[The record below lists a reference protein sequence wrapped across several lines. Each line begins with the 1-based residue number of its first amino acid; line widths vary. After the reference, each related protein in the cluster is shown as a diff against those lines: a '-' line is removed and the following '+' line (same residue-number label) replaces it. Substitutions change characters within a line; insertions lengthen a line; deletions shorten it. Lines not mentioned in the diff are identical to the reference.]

1 MVVRCKLG
9 FAEGKTDSIV
19 SRHNVIA
26 DDERI
31 GNNAE
36 AVSSAVVAAAANGAA
51 CFQ

>member
-1 MVVRCKLG
+1 
-9 FAEGKTDSIV
+9 V